1 MTTEQRPVA
10 SVLVVDDD
18 PDIVEFMTDVLTAA
32 GCIVRSA
39 RDGEQ
44 ALQEADTF
52 CPDAVFLDVVIP
64 EQDGWLVC
72 SKLKTTPN
80 SPAIVLIT
88 GHADHKTDRFA
99 SFVDADEVLKKPFYK
114 EDVLRVLNNL
124 MEHR

>member
-10 SVLVVDDD
+10 SVLVVDDN
-18 PDIVEFMTDVLTAA
+18 PDIVEFMAEVLTAA
-32 GCIVRSA
+32 GRVVRSA

-52 CPDAVFLDVVIP
+52 CPDVVFLDFVIP

-72 SKLKTTPN
+72 SKLTTTPN

-88 GHADHKTDRFA
+88 GYRMTRGTDLP
-99 SFVDADEVLKKPFYK
+99 VLSMPK
-114 EDVLRVLNNL
+114 RC
-124 MEHR
+124 